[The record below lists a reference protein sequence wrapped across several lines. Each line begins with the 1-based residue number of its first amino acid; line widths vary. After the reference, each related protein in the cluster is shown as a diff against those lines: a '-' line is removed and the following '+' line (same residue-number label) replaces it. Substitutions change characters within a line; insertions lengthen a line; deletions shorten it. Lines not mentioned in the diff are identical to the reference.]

1 VLLQHDKKQA
11 ILNMSKL
18 AALPLYRQVIREVT
32 SAVDAGE
39 WGTDESLP
47 SENDLAHRFG
57 VSQGTVRKAL
67 DVLVTE
73 GVLYRRQG
81 VGTFVS
87 DASDFLAQAQLV
99 PLSGYGGEKL
109 KIEMLGC
116 VRIHAGE
123 QLAEILG
130 LRRGA
135 ALWQVRRLLRVAGAV
150 IGLEEML
157 LPEANFPHLEMRR
170 IRELRGNLRELCW
183 RDFGMRLKDGEVRY
197 RAVAATSSEARLLQV
212 ELHEPLLQLVRLARD
227 FDGKPQVWSVA
238 WFRTEQL
245 AFQAP
250 PEHT

>member
-1 VLLQHDKKQA
+1 MIKSNLSS
-11 ILNMSKL
+11 MSKL
-18 AALPLYRQVIREVT
+18 AAIPLYRQVIREVT
-32 SAVDAGE
+32 TAVDAGE
-39 WGTDESLP
+39 WGVDESLP
-47 SENDLAHRFG
+47 SENDLAQRFG

-67 DVLVTE
+67 DVLVLE

-87 DASDFLAQAQLV
+87 DASDFLAQAMFV
-99 PLSGYGGEKL
+99 PLSGYGGEKP

-150 IGLEEML
+150 IGLEEMF
-157 LPEANFPHLEMRR
+157 LPEANFPNLEMRR

-197 RAVAATSSEARLLQV
+197 RAIPAASAEARLLHV
-212 ELHEPLLQLVRLARD
+212 EVHEPLLQLVRLARD
-227 FDGKPQVWSVA
+227 FDGKAQVWSVA
-238 WFRTEQL
+238 WFRSEQL

-250 PEHT
+250 PEQA